1 MGFIGERQGAWELHY
16 SNQEIGLRK
25 KADKNKE
32 LLQLHQTEA
41 QDLHSLV
48 RTATNSLE
56 TMLESQRA
64 ADSRTTGERQADL
77 QAQCKATGT
86 FTELVTS
93 ELHAR
98 DSDLAN
104 YFFNEGRDQKKAAEN
119 L

>member
-1 MGFIGERQGAWELHY
+1 M
-16 SNQEIGLRK
+16 
-25 KADKNKE
+25 
-32 LLQLHQTEA
+32 
-41 QDLHSLV
+41 HSLV

-77 QAQCKATGT
+77 QVRIFTPHHRILWFCFSFVPVWQAQCKATGT

-104 YFFNEGRDQKKAAEN
+104 YFFNEGREQKTGGEK
-119 L
+119 

>member
-1 MGFIGERQGAWELHY
+1 M
-16 SNQEIGLRK
+16 NQTGPIR
-25 KADKNKE
+25 
-32 LLQLHQTEA
+32 LL
-41 QDLHSLV
+41 SL
-48 RTATNSLE
+48 
-56 TMLESQRA
+56 MFF
-64 ADSRTTGERQADL
+64 L

>member
-1 MGFIGERQGAWELHY
+1 M
-16 SNQEIGLRK
+16 
-25 KADKNKE
+25 
-32 LLQLHQTEA
+32 
-41 QDLHSLV
+41 V

-64 ADSRTTGERQADL
+64 ADSRTTGERQADLQVAFYLLFLILHTAKESTQFTAALYADVLL

-104 YFFNEGRDQKKAAEN
+104 YFFNEGRDQKKAAEH

>member
-1 MGFIGERQGAWELHY
+1 M
-16 SNQEIGLRK
+16 
-25 KADKNKE
+25 
-32 LLQLHQTEA
+32 
-41 QDLHSLV
+41 

-77 QAQCKATGT
+77 QVRALHFPLISFLKSHVSDTFSWSRFSLVMMVCQAQCKATGT

-104 YFFNEGRDQKKAAEN
+104 YFFNEGREQKTGGEK
-119 L
+119 